1 MEPGGVRLK
10 NCWPTNSADWLP
22 GFILSDSARARAAVR
37 ARCRA
42 PGLRFRHAVKVPL
55 GGVVQLTPFRSG
67 LVTGRGRPQG
77 AESDMLG
84 GLAALL
90 KFVVAGDGK
99 AVIVLFLFL

>member
-1 MEPGGVRLK
+1 V
-10 NCWPTNSADWLP
+10 DWLP
-22 GFILSDSARARAAVR
+22 GFILADSARARAAVR

-55 GGVVQLTPFRSG
+55 GGGVVQLTPCRSG
-67 LVTGRGRPQG
+67 LVTGPGRPQG
-77 AESDMLG
+77 AESEMLG

-99 AVIVLFLFL
+99 AAIVLFLFL